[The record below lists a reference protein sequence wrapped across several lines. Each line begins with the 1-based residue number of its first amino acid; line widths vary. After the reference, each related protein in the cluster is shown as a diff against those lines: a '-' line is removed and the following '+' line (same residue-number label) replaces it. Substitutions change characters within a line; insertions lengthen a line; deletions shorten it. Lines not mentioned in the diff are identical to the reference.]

1 MTPFLTLQGR
11 QALITGGTLGA
22 GAATVALFQELG
34 ARVLTTARSKPSGFP
49 GDAFVEA
56 DLTTEKGVH
65 AVVDAV
71 HQKLGGLD
79 ILVNVLGGSSAPSG
93 GFAALD
99 DAEWDKEFG
108 LNLFPAVRLDRALIP
123 GMVAQGS
130 GVVIH
135 VTSIQNRLP
144 LPEATTAYASAKA
157 ALNTYS
163 KSISKEVSPKG
174 VRVVRVSPGWIASPV
189 ANGLAQRIA
198 EEAGI
203 GCEGG
208 GGAGHHEVAWRN
220 TAGATGRPGRGGR
233 PDRLPGIRP
242 GSVHHRVRA
251 CDRRRHDSYDVIRHA
266 TGGDLRS

>member
-1 MTPFLTLQGR
+1 MTQFLTLQGR
-11 QALITGGTLGA
+11 RALITGGTLGA

-34 ARVLTTARSKPSGFP
+34 ARVLTTARTKPANFSG
-49 GDAFVEA
+49 GSFVEA
-56 DLTTEKGVH
+56 DLTTVTGVE

-71 HQKLGGLD
+71 HRELGGLD

-93 GFAALD
+93 GFAALND
-99 DAEWDKEFG
+99 SEWAKEFD
-108 LNLFPAVRLDRALIP
+108 LNLFPAIRLDRALIP

-174 VRVVRVSPGWIASPV
+174 VRVVRVSPGWIASPNS
-189 ANGLAQRIA
+189 NGLAMRIA

-203 GCEGG
+203 GYAEAVQVIMKSLGG
-208 GGAGHHEVAWRN
+208 IPLGRPAEPKEVADLIAFLASDRATSITGTEHVIDGGTIP
-220 TAGATGRPGRGGR
+220 TA
-233 PDRLPGIRP
+233 
-242 GSVHHRVRA
+242 
-251 CDRRRHDSYDVIRHA
+251 
-266 TGGDLRS
+266 